1 VKSHYSSSTHHQ
13 VRTVGVEEELLL
25 VDAETGAP
33 RSVASEVLRVA
44 RRHGDTEVAAGEAG
58 GSVGPELQEQQVET
72 DTPAEE
78 YLGIL
83 EQDLRRWRDKAR
95 AAASEAGALILAS
108 GTTPLPVWPQTFD
121 SERYAAMAERFG
133 LTASEQLT
141 CGCHVHVS
149 VESDDEAV
157 GALDRI
163 RAWLPVLLAVSA
175 NSPFWQGGDSGYAS
189 YRSQVMTRWPTNGPT
204 EIFGSG
210 QAYVDHL
217 RLLVDTGVPLDEGMA
232 YFDARP
238 SRNYPTLE
246 IRVADVCLDP
256 RDAVL
261 VAALAR
267 GLVETAAREWRRNE
281 PPAAVPTSLL
291 RLAMW
296 RAGHDGVDGELL
308 DPRTHEPRPAGEVLE
323 ALVDHVRP
331 ALEDAGDLD
340 EVVSRLWDV
349 RRRGNGARRQ
359 REVHARTGSLQEVVA
374 DLAAGTVG
382 AVGGVGG
389 VGG

>member
-44 RRHGDTEVAAGEAG
+44 RQHGDTEVEAGEAG

-95 AAASEAGALILAS
+95 AAATEAGALILAS
-108 GTTPLPVWPQTFD
+108 GTTPLPVRPQTFE
-121 SERYAAMAERFG
+121 SERYAAITEQFG
-133 LTASEQLT
+133 LTATEQLT

-149 VESDDEAV
+149 VHSDDEAV

-163 RAWLPVLLAVSA
+163 RTWLPVLLAVSA

-189 YRSQVMTRWPTNGPT
+189 YRSQAMTRWPTNGPT
-204 EIFGSG
+204 EIFGSA
-210 QAYVDHL
+210 QAYADHL
-217 RLLVDTGVPLDEGMA
+217 RLLIDTGVPLDEGMA

-267 GLVETAAREWRRNE
+267 ALVETGAREWAEGR
-281 PPAAVPTSLL
+281 PPDPVSVAVL

-296 RAGHDGVDGELL
+296 QAGRHGITGDLL
-308 DPRTHEPRPAGEVLE
+308 DPRTHRPRPAREVVEGLLE
-323 ALVDHVRP
+323 HIGP
-331 ALEDAGDLD
+331 ALRDTGDL
-340 EVVSRLWDV
+340 
-349 RRRGNGARRQ
+349 ARVEKGIGRIFTGG
-359 REVHARTGSLQEVVA
+359 TGSTTQRRIHDEEGRLDRAVVR
-374 DLAAGTVG
+374 LAELT
-382 AVGGVGG
+382 
-389 VGG
+389 

>member
-1 VKSHYSSSTHHQ
+1 MKSHYSSSTHHQ
-13 VRTVGVEEELLL
+13 LRTVGVEEELLL

-44 RRHGDTEVAAGEAG
+44 RQHGDTEVEAGEAG
-58 GSVGPELQEQQVET
+58 GSVGPEMQEQQVET

-78 YLGIL
+78 YLGLL

-95 AAASEAGALILAS
+95 AAAAEAGALILAS
-108 GTTPLPVWPQTFD
+108 GTTPLPVRPQTFD
-121 SERYAAMAERFG
+121 SERYAAMTEQFG
-133 LTASEQLT
+133 LTATEQLT

-149 VESDDEAV
+149 VDSDDEAV

-163 RAWLPVLLAVSA
+163 RVWLPVLLALSA
-175 NSPFWQGGDSGYAS
+175 NSPFWQGGDTGYAS
-189 YRSQVMTRWPTNGPT
+189 YRSQAMTRWPTNGPT

-210 QAYVDHL
+210 QAYADHL
-217 RLLVDTGVPLDEGMA
+217 RRLVDTGVPLDEGMA

-246 IRVADVCLDP
+246 VRVADVCLDS

-267 GLVETAAREWRRNE
+267 ALVETGAREWAEGR
-281 PPAAVPTSLL
+281 PADPVSVAVL

-296 RAGHDGVDGELL
+296 QAGRHGITSDLL
-308 DPRTHEPRPAGEVLE
+308 DPQAHRPRPAREVVERLLE
-323 ALVDHVRP
+323 HIGP
-331 ALEDAGDLD
+331 ALRDTGDL
-340 EVVSRLWDV
+340 V
-349 RRRGNGARRQ
+349 RVEKGIGRIFTGG
-359 REVHARTGSLQEVVA
+359 TGSSTQRRIHDEEGRLDRAVVR
-374 DLAAGTVG
+374 LAELT
-382 AVGGVGG
+382 
-389 VGG
+389 

>member
-1 VKSHYSSSTHHQ
+1 MKSHFSSGTHHQ
-13 VRTVGVEEELLL
+13 LRTVGVEEELLL

-44 RRHGDTEVAAGEAG
+44 RQHGDTEVEAGEAG
-58 GSVGPELQEQQVET
+58 GSVGPEMQEQQVET
-72 DTPAEE
+72 DTPAEQ
-78 YLGIL
+78 YLGLL

-95 AAASEAGALILAS
+95 AAAAEAGALILAS
-108 GTTPLPVWPQTFD
+108 GTTPLPVRPRTFAD
-121 SERYAAMAERFG
+121 ERYAAMAERFG

-149 VESDDEAV
+149 VDSDDEAV

-163 RAWLPVLLAVSA
+163 RVWLPVLLAVSA
-175 NSPFWQGGDSGYAS
+175 NSPFWQGGDTGYAS
-189 YRSQVMTRWPTNGPT
+189 YRSQAMTRWPTNGPT

-210 QAYVDHL
+210 QAYADHL
-217 RLLVDTGVPLDEGMA
+217 RRLVDTGVPLDEGMA

-246 IRVADVCLDP
+246 IRVADVCLDS

-267 GLVETAAREWRRNE
+267 ALVETGAREWAEGR
-281 PPAAVPTSLL
+281 PADPVSVAVL

-296 RAGHDGVDGELL
+296 QAGRHGITGDLL
-308 DPRTHEPRPAGEVLE
+308 DPQTHRPRPARGVVERLLE
-323 ALVDHVRP
+323 HIGP
-331 ALEDAGDLD
+331 ALRDSGDL
-340 EVVSRLWDV
+340 V
-349 RRRGNGARRQ
+349 RVEKGIGRIFTGG
-359 REVHARTGSLQEVVA
+359 TGSSTQRRIHDEEGRLDRAVVR
-374 DLAAGTVG
+374 LAELT
-382 AVGGVGG
+382 
-389 VGG
+389 

>member
-1 VKSHYSSSTHHQ
+1 MKSHYSSSTHHQ

-121 SERYAAMAERFG
+121 DERYAAMAERFG

-267 GLVETAAREWRRNE
+267 ALVETGAREWAE
-281 PPAAVPTSLL
+281 
-291 RLAMW
+291 
-296 RAGHDGVDGELL
+296 G
-308 DPRTHEPRPAGEVLE
+308 
-323 ALVDHVRP
+323 
-331 ALEDAGDLD
+331 
-340 EVVSRLWDV
+340 
-349 RRRGNGARRQ
+349 
-359 REVHARTGSLQEVVA
+359 
-374 DLAAGTVG
+374 
-382 AVGGVGG
+382 
-389 VGG
+389 

>member
-1 VKSHYSSSTHHQ
+1 MSSSTQHEA
-13 VRTVGVEEELLL
+13 RTVGVEEELLL
-25 VDAETGAP
+25 VDAESGVP

-44 RRHGDTEVAAGEAG
+44 RRRGDTEVQVGEAG

-72 DTPAEE
+72 DTPAQE
-78 YLGIL
+78 YLGLL

-121 SERYAAMAERFG
+121 DERYAAMAERFG

-217 RLLVDTGVPLDEGMA
+217 RLLVDTGVPIDEGMA

-238 SRNYPTLE
+238 SRKYPTLE

-261 VAALAR
+261 VAALTRA
-267 GLVETAAREWRRNE
+267 LVATGAREWAE
-281 PPAAVPTSLL
+281 DLPSDPVSVAVL

-296 RAGHDGVDGELL
+296 QAGRHGITGELL
-308 DPRTHEPRPAGEVLE
+308 DPRTHRPRPAREVVEHLLE
-323 ALVDHVRP
+323 HIGP
-331 ALEDAGDLD
+331 ALHDTGDL
-340 EVVSRLWDV
+340 V
-349 RRRGNGARRQ
+349 RVEKGIGRIFISG
-359 REVHARTGSLQEVVA
+359 TGSSTQRRIHDEEGRLDRAVVR
-374 DLAAGTVG
+374 LAELT
-382 AVGGVGG
+382 
-389 VGG
+389 

>member
-1 VKSHYSSSTHHQ
+1 MKSHHSSSTHHQ

-33 RSVASEVLRVA
+33 RSVASDVLRVA
-44 RRHGDTEVAAGEAG
+44 RRHGDTEVEAGEAG

-95 AAASEAGALILAS
+95 AAATEAGALILAS
-108 GTTPLPVWPQTFD
+108 GTTPLPVRPQTFD
-121 SERYAAMAERFG
+121 SERYAAISEQFG
-133 LTASEQLT
+133 LTATEQLT

-149 VESDDEAV
+149 VDSDDEAV

-163 RAWLPVLLAVSA
+163 RTWLPVLLAVSA

-189 YRSQVMTRWPTNGPT
+189 YRSQAMTRWPTNGPT
-204 EIFGSG
+204 EVFGSA
-210 QAYVDHL
+210 QAYADHV
-217 RLLVDTGVPLDEGMA
+217 RMLVDTGVPLDEGMA

-238 SRNYPTLE
+238 SRSYPTLE

-267 GLVETAAREWRRNE
+267 GLVETGAREWAEGR
-281 PPAAVPTSLL
+281 PPDPVSVAVL

-296 RAGHDGVDGELL
+296 QAGRHGITGDLL
-308 DPRTHEPRPAGEVLE
+308 DPRTHRPRPAREVVERLLE
-323 ALVDHVRP
+323 HIGP
-331 ALEDAGDLD
+331 ALRDTGDL
-340 EVVSRLWDV
+340 V
-349 RRRGNGARRQ
+349 RVEKSIGRIFTGG
-359 REVHARTGSLQEVVA
+359 TGSTTQRRIHDEEGRLDRAVVR
-374 DLAAGTVG
+374 LAELT
-382 AVGGVGG
+382 
-389 VGG
+389 

>member
-1 VKSHYSSSTHHQ
+1 MTRDSSSSTHDR

-25 VDAETGAP
+25 VDAENGAP

-44 RRHGDTEVAAGEAG
+44 RRRGDTETDEIG
-58 GSVGPELQEQQVET
+58 GSVGPEMQEQQVET
-72 DTPAEE
+72 DTPPEE
-78 YLGIL
+78 YLGLL
-83 EQDLRRWRDKAR
+83 ELDIRRWRDKAR
-95 AAASEAGALILAS
+95 AAAKEAGALILAS
-108 GTTPLPVWPQTFD
+108 GTTPLPVVPRTVD
-121 SERYAAMAERFG
+121 DDRYAAMSERFG

-149 VESDDEAV
+149 VDSDDEAV

-210 QAYVDHL
+210 AAYADHL

-246 IRVADVCLDP
+246 VRVADVCLDP

-261 VAALAR
+261 VAGLAR
-267 GLVETAAREWRRNE
+267 ALVETGAREWAQGR
-281 PPAAVPTSLL
+281 PADPVSVAVL

-296 RAGHDGVDGELL
+296 QAGRHGISGALL
-308 DPRTHEPRPAGEVLE
+308 DPETHKPRPARDV
-323 ALVDHVRP
+323 VDRLLDHIGP
-331 ALEDAGDLD
+331 ALRDSGDMARVEQGID
-340 EVVSRLWDV
+340 RVFT
-349 RRRGNGARRQ
+349 RG
-359 REVHARTGSLQEVVA
+359 TGSSTQRRVNSEEGRLDRAVVR
-374 DLAAGTVG
+374 LAGLS
-382 AVGGVGG
+382 
-389 VGG
+389 

>member
-1 VKSHYSSSTHHQ
+1 MKSHYSSSTHHQ
-13 VRTVGVEEELLL
+13 LRTVGVEEELLL
-25 VDAETGAP
+25 VDAQTGAP

-44 RRHGDTEVAAGEAG
+44 RQHGDTEVEAGEAG
-58 GSVGPELQEQQVET
+58 GSVGPEMQEQQVET

-78 YLGIL
+78 YLGLL

-108 GTTPLPVWPQTFD
+108 GTTPLPVRPRTFD
-121 SERYAAMAERFG
+121 DERYAAMTEQFG
-133 LTASEQLT
+133 LTATEQLT

-149 VESDDEAV
+149 VHSDDEAV

-175 NSPFWQGGDSGYAS
+175 NSPFWQGGDTDYAS

-210 QAYVDHL
+210 QAYADHL

-256 RDAVL
+256 RDTVL

-267 GLVETAAREWRRNE
+267 GLVETGAREWAEGR
-281 PPAAVPTSLL
+281 PPDPVSVAVL

-296 RAGHDGVDGELL
+296 QAGRHGITGDLL
-308 DPRTHEPRPAGEVLE
+308 DPRTHRPRPAREVVERLLE
-323 ALVDHVRP
+323 HVGP
-331 ALEDAGDLD
+331 ALRDTGDL
-340 EVVSRLWDV
+340 V
-349 RRRGNGARRQ
+349 RVEKGIGRIFTVG
-359 REVHARTGSLQEVVA
+359 TGSTTQRRIHDEEGRLDRAVVR
-374 DLAAGTVG
+374 LAELT
-382 AVGGVGG
+382 
-389 VGG
+389 

>member
-1 VKSHYSSSTHHQ
+1 MKSHYSSSTHHHL
-13 VRTVGVEEELLL
+13 RTVGVEEELLL
-25 VDAETGAP
+25 VDAQTGVP

-44 RRHGDTEVAAGEAG
+44 RQHGDTEVEAGEAG
-58 GSVGPELQEQQVET
+58 GSVGPEMQEQQVET

-78 YLGIL
+78 YLGLL

-108 GTTPLPVWPQTFD
+108 GTTPLPVRPRTFD
-121 SERYAAMAERFG
+121 DERYAAMTEQFG
-133 LTASEQLT
+133 LTATEQLT

-149 VESDDEAV
+149 VHSDDEAV

-163 RAWLPVLLAVSA
+163 RTWLPVLLAVSA

-189 YRSQVMTRWPTNGPT
+189 YRSQAMTRWPTNGPT
-204 EIFGSG
+204 EIFGSA
-210 QAYVDHL
+210 QAYADNL
-217 RLLVDTGVPLDEGMA
+217 RLLLETGVPLDEGMA

-256 RDAVL
+256 RDTVL

-267 GLVETAAREWRRNE
+267 GLVETGAREWAEGR
-281 PPAAVPTSLL
+281 PPDPVSVAVL

-296 RAGHDGVDGELL
+296 QAGRHGITGDLL
-308 DPRTHEPRPAGEVLE
+308 DPRTHRPRPAREVVERLLE
-323 ALVDHVRP
+323 HVGP
-331 ALEDAGDLD
+331 ALRDTGDL
-340 EVVSRLWDV
+340 V
-349 RRRGNGARRQ
+349 RVEKGIGRIFTVG
-359 REVHARTGSLQEVVA
+359 TGSTTQRRIHDEEGRLDRAVVR
-374 DLAAGTVG
+374 LAELT
-382 AVGGVGG
+382 
-389 VGG
+389 

>member
-1 VKSHYSSSTHHQ
+1 MKSHYSSSTHHQ
-13 VRTVGVEEELLL
+13 LRTVGVEVELLL
-25 VDAETGAP
+25 VDAQTGAP

-44 RRHGDTEVAAGEAG
+44 RRHGDTEVEAGEAG
-58 GSVGPELQEQQVET
+58 GSVGPEMQEQQVET

-78 YLGIL
+78 YLGLL

-108 GTTPLPVWPQTFD
+108 GTTPLPVRPQTFD
-121 SERYAAMAERFG
+121 DDRYAAITEQFG

-149 VESDDEAV
+149 VDSDDEAV

-163 RAWLPVLLAVSA
+163 RTWLPVLLAVSA

-189 YRSQVMTRWPTNGPT
+189 FRSQAMTRWPTNGPT

-210 QAYVDHL
+210 QAYADHL

-246 IRVADVCLDP
+246 IRVADVCLDH

-261 VAALAR
+261 VAARAR
-267 GLVETAAREWRRNE
+267 ALVDTGAREWAEER
-281 PPAAVPTSLL
+281 PPDPASVAVL

-296 RAGHDGVDGELL
+296 QAGRYGITGDLL
-308 DPRTHEPRPAGEVLE
+308 DPQTHRPKPAREVVERLLE
-323 ALVDHVRP
+323 HIGP
-331 ALEDAGDLD
+331 ALRETGDL
-340 EVVSRLWDV
+340 V
-349 RRRGNGARRQ
+349 RVEMGIDRIFTVG
-359 REVHARTGSLQEVVA
+359 TGSSTQRRIHDEEGRLDRAVVR
-374 DLAAGTVG
+374 LAELT
-382 AVGGVGG
+382 
-389 VGG
+389 

>member
-1 VKSHYSSSTHHQ
+1 MNRDSSSSTHDR

-25 VDAETGAP
+25 VDAENGAP

-44 RRHGDTEVAAGEAG
+44 RRRGDTESDAG
-58 GSVGPELQEQQVET
+58 GSVGPEMQEQQVET
-72 DTPAEE
+72 DTPPEE
-78 YLGIL
+78 YLGLL
-83 EQDLRRWRDKAR
+83 ELDLHRWRDKAR
-95 AAASEAGALILAS
+95 GAAKEAGALILAS
-108 GTTPLPVWPQTFD
+108 GTTPLPVVPQTFD
-121 SERYAAMAERFG
+121 DERYAAITEKFG

-189 YRSQVMTRWPTNGPT
+189 YRSQAMTRWPTNGPT
-204 EIFGSG
+204 EVFGSG
-210 QAYVDHL
+210 EAYADHL
-217 RLLVDTGVPLDEGMA
+217 RRLVDTGVPLDEGMA

-246 IRVADVCLDP
+246 VRVADVCLDP

-261 VAALAR
+261 VAGLAR
-267 GLVETAAREWRRNE
+267 ALVETGAREWAQGR
-281 PPAAVPTSLL
+281 PADPVSVAVL

-296 RAGHDGVDGELL
+296 QAGRHGISGDLL
-308 DPRTHEPRPAGEVLE
+308 DPETHRPRPARDVVERLLE
-323 ALVDHVRP
+323 HVGP
-331 ALEDAGDLD
+331 ALQDSGDLARVQQGI
-340 EVVSRLWDV
+340 ERVFT
-349 RRRGNGARRQ
+349 RG
-359 REVHARTGSLQEVVA
+359 TGSSTQRRIHSEEGRLDRAVVR
-374 DLAAGTVG
+374 LAELT
-382 AVGGVGG
+382 
-389 VGG
+389 

>member
-1 VKSHYSSSTHHQ
+1 MVSGHFSSSTHHD

-44 RRHGDTEVAAGEAG
+44 RRHGDTEVEAGEAG
-58 GSVGPELQEQQVET
+58 GSVGPEMQEQQVET
-72 DTPAEE
+72 DTPPEE
-78 YLGIL
+78 YLGLL

-108 GTTPLPVWPQTFD
+108 GTTPLPVRPGTFD
-121 SERYAAMAERFG
+121 DERYAAMAEKFG

-149 VESDDEAV
+149 VRSDDEAV

-163 RAWLPVLLAVSA
+163 RVWLPVLLAVSA
-175 NSPFWQGGDSGYAS
+175 NSPFWQGADSGYAS
-189 YRSQVMTRWPTNGPT
+189 FRSQAMTRWPTNGPT
-204 EIFGSG
+204 EIYGTG
-210 QAYVDHL
+210 QAYADHL
-217 RLLVDTGVPLDEGMA
+217 RMLIDTGVPLDEGMA

-238 SRNYPTLE
+238 SRHYPTLE
-246 IRVADVCLDP
+246 IRVADVCLDT

-267 GLVETAAREWRRNE
+267 ALVETGAREWE
-281 PPAAVPTSLL
+281 QGTPADPTSVAVI

-296 RAGHDGVDGELL
+296 QAGRHGLAGELL
-308 DPRTHEPRPAGEVLE
+308 DPKTHRPRPAREV
-323 ALVDHVRP
+323 VDHLVEHVAP
-331 ALEDAGDLD
+331 ALRHSGDLVRV
-340 EVVSRLWDV
+340 ETGISRV
-349 RRRGNGARRQ
+349 FTAG
-359 REVHARTGSLQEVVA
+359 TGSDVQRRIHAEEGRLDRAVVR
-374 DLAAGTVG
+374 LTELT
-382 AVGGVGG
+382 
-389 VGG
+389 

>member
-1 VKSHYSSSTHHQ
+1 MKSHYSSSTHHQ

-44 RRHGDTEVAAGEAG
+44 RRHGDTEVKAGEAG

-72 DTPAEE
+72 DTPAAE

-95 AAASEAGALILAS
+95 AAATEAGALILAS

-121 SERYAAMAERFG
+121 TERYAAMTERFG
-133 LTASEQLT
+133 LTATEQLT

-149 VESDDEAV
+149 VDSDDEAV
-157 GALDRI
+157 GVLDRI

-189 YRSQVMTRWPTNGPT
+189 YRSQAMTRWPTNGPT
-204 EIFGSG
+204 EIFGSA
-210 QAYVDHL
+210 QAYADHL
-217 RLLVDTGVPLDEGMA
+217 RRLLETGVPLDEGMA

-238 SRNYPTLE
+238 SRKYPTLE

-267 GLVETAAREWRRNE
+267 ALVETGAREWAENR
-281 PPAAVPTSLL
+281 PPDPVSVAVL

-296 RAGHDGVDGELL
+296 QAGRHGITGDLL
-308 DPRTHEPRPAGEVLE
+308 DPRTHRPRPAREVVERLLE
-323 ALVDHVRP
+323 HISP
-331 ALEDAGDLD
+331 ALRDTGDL
-340 EVVSRLWDV
+340 V
-349 RRRGNGARRQ
+349 RVEKSIGRIFTGG
-359 REVHARTGSLQEVVA
+359 TGSTTQRRIHDEEGRLDRAVVR
-374 DLAAGTVG
+374 LAELT
-382 AVGGVGG
+382 
-389 VGG
+389 

>member
-1 VKSHYSSSTHHQ
+1 MKSHYSSSTHHQ
-13 VRTVGVEEELLL
+13 LRTVGVEEELLL
-25 VDAETGAP
+25 VDAVTGAP

-44 RRHGDTEVAAGEAG
+44 RQHGDTEVEAGEAG
-58 GSVGPELQEQQVET
+58 GSVGPEMQEQQVET

-78 YLGIL
+78 YLGLL

-95 AAASEAGALILAS
+95 AAAAEAGALILAS
-108 GTTPLPVWPQTFD
+108 GTTPLPVHPQTFAD
-121 SERYAAMAERFG
+121 ERYAAMTEQFG
-133 LTASEQLT
+133 LTATEQLT

-149 VESDDEAV
+149 VDSDDEAV

-210 QAYVDHL
+210 QAYADHL
-217 RLLVDTGVPLDEGMA
+217 RRLVETGVPLDEGMA

-238 SRNYPTLE
+238 SRHYPTLE
-246 IRVADVCLDP
+246 VRVADVCLDS

-267 GLVETAAREWRRNE
+267 ALVETGAREWAEGR
-281 PPAAVPTSLL
+281 PADPVSVAVL

-296 RAGHDGVDGELL
+296 QAGRHGITGDLL
-308 DPRTHEPRPAGEVLE
+308 DPQTHHPRPAREVVESLLE
-323 ALVDHVRP
+323 HVGP
-331 ALEDAGDLD
+331 ALRDSGDL
-340 EVVSRLWDV
+340 V
-349 RRRGNGARRQ
+349 RVEKGIGRIFTSG
-359 REVHARTGSLQEVVA
+359 TGSSTQRRIHDEEGRLDRAVVR
-374 DLAAGTVG
+374 LAELT
-382 AVGGVGG
+382 
-389 VGG
+389 